1 MSLKILGFVIAVVAG
16 ISMAVQGSINTR
28 LGQVIGNYET
38 ILVVHIIGLITIL
51 ILLFVFNAG
60 EGDLSRITRT
70 PWYSPF
76 GGLLGVL
83 ITWGV
88 ISSIPKLGV
97 AVATTFIVVGQ
108 TLTALVIDH
117 FGFFGLNPVP
127 MTWLKGLGLVLLAAG
142 AGLLLS

>member
-1 MSLKILGFVIAVVAG
+1 MSLKILGFIIAVVAG